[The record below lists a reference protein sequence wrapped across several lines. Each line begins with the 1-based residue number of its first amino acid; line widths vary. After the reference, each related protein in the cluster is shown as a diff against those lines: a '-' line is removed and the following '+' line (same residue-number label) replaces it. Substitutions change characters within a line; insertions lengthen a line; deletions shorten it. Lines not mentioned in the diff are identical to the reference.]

1 MKNMSFFAKKR
12 MYLRELCKDTL
23 LVNALYLML
32 STFVVAITGFVFW
45 IVVAHTHDPATVG
58 LATTL
63 LSVSALLSLLGLAG
77 FDTTFVRFLHRSKH
91 KQAYINS
98 GFTVVTVVSGG
109 LAICFAVLLPILSP
123 QLLILRSA
131 WPFVGF
137 VVFTVIAA
145 LNILTNAVFLAYRK
159 AHIICAINVIFSVFK
174 VALTLVF
181 TKGGA
186 MMIFVLIGISQFVG
200 LALSLVVI
208 HRLGFVFRPRLSHDI
223 LQMSKR
229 YSSSVYMASVLN
241 LLPPTL
247 LPLII
252 VSQLGPENAA
262 YYYMAFTIAGVLYTV
277 SYASMQSAFAEG
289 SHDETALK
297 SHITKA
303 AKLIGV
309 LLIPAI
315 VFVTIFSGRI
325 LQTFGNAYAVKGS
338 FLLRLFALGA
348 LPVAAYSA
356 LGAIF
361 KITQNLRGV
370 VIMNGIYAV
379 AILGLSY
386 FWIPQFG
393 VVAIGWSWVLGNVAA
408 VAIGFVFLN
417 LQQHKR
423 IGDAH
428 GKASSVR

>member
-1 MKNMSFFAKKR
+1 
-12 MYLRELCKDTL
+12 
-23 LVNALYLML
+23 
-32 STFVVAITGFVFW
+32 
-45 IVVAHTHDPATVG
+45 
-58 LATTL
+58 
-63 LSVSALLSLLGLAG
+63 
-77 FDTTFVRFLHRSKH
+77 
-91 KQAYINS
+91 
-98 GFTVVTVVSGG
+98 
-109 LAICFAVLLPILSP
+109 
-123 QLLILRSA
+123 LLILRSA

-386 FWIPQFG
+386 FWMPQFG